1 MYFSITGSSINQSES
16 RTWTNRHRLTWE
28 FCAAAHLQ
36 LFSLWW
42 RDLLCTLPFRK
53 RELVLMPWNSLYA
66 HLFYFSFAPPP
77 DEWLSVASQI
87 NSPLS
92 NTGSL
97 DSLWMCVCARACPI
111 LYPYAMMCK
120 PIHKHASAFGLAS
133 MSKYNYS
140 HKNKWIRLVTVHL
153 LCLNTTVINRDPSPP
168 QQHYFLSPSQRQPDR
183 LEAL

>member
-1 MYFSITGSSINQSES
+1 MGVLCSQLPIFSCFLSDGEICSVLFLSEKE
-16 RTWTNRHRLTWE
+16 RWCW
-28 FCAAAHLQ
+28 CPWI
-36 LFSLWW
+36 LF
-42 RDLLCTLPFRK
+42 TATF
-53 RELVLMPWNSLYA
+53 
-66 HLFYFSFAPPP
+66 FYFYIAPPP

-87 NSPLS
+87 ISPLS

-111 LYPYAMMCK
+111 LYTYALICK

-140 HKNKWIRLVTVHL
+140 HKNKRIRLVTVHL